1 MPQQSKYSNE
11 EFEALMGDIFV
22 ALDNK
27 NADVQLSLMALGNVV
42 TNILHNQVDQEQRKP
57 LAEQFAKVLVKSVSS

>member
-22 ALDNK
+22 ALDEK

-42 TNILHNQVDQEQRKP
+42 TNILHNQVDKEQRKA
-57 LAEQFAKVLVKSVSS
+57 LAEQFAKVLVKSVES

>member
-22 ALDNK
+22 ALDKK

-42 TNILHNQVDQEQRKP
+42 TNILHNQVDKEQRKP
-57 LAEQFAKVLVKSVSS
+57 LAEQFAKVLVKSVA

>member
-11 EFEALMGDIFV
+11 EFEALMAEIFV
-22 ALDNK
+22 ALEKK

-42 TNILHNQVDQEQRKP
+42 TNILQNQVDAGQRKS
-57 LAEQFAKVLVKSVSS
+57 LAEQFAKVLVKSVS